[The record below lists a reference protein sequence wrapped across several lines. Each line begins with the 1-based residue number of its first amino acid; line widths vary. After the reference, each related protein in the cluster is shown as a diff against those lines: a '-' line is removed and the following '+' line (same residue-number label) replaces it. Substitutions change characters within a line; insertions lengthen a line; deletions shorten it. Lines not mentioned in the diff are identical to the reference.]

1 MRKTLF
7 QRETEGKALEIHRGS
22 DGMTEKVEKEAD
34 NALRSNTGL
43 QVWGSLPAE
52 QNQKLS
58 PKGKLCCPG
67 AGTHRPAL
75 ETDPQ
80 CPQGSNSVVSFHKMV
95 IREEIHHKT

>member
-1 MRKTLF
+1 MRETLF
-7 QRETEGKALEIHRGS
+7 QRETEGKALEIHRGNN
-22 DGMTEKVEKEAD
+22 GMTEHAEKKAD

-58 PKGKLCCPG
+58 PKGKLCRPG
-67 AGTHRPAL
+67 TGTHRPVL

-80 CPQGSNSVVSFHKMV
+80 CS
-95 IREEIHHKT
+95 